1 MITRAIE
8 KCFER
13 ARLKQW
19 DRTFWAVDIHET
31 IIRPNYDKP
40 GIPTQWYPFA
50 KEAMQ
55 MISKRKDVDLILYTC
70 SWEPEIKEYL
80 KMFEEEGIHFKFV
93 NSNPDVKNNNYG
105 CYEFKPY
112 FNVLFEDKAGFDPLE
127 WPYIIQLLEYYPDGY
142 GLMSDEEIDEHRNKL
157 NTHREIRT
165 R

>member
-13 ARLKQW
+13 ARIKQW

-55 MISKRKDVDLILYTC
+55 MISKRSDVDLILYTC
-70 SWEPEIKEYL
+70 SWGPE
-80 KMFEEEGIHFKFV
+80 FEE
-93 NSNPDVKNNNYG
+93 Y
-105 CYEFKPY
+105 
-112 FNVLFEDKAGFDPLE
+112 
-127 WPYIIQLLEYYPDGY
+127 
-142 GLMSDEEIDEHRNKL
+142 
-157 NTHREIRT
+157 
-165 R
+165 